1 MKITVLLS
9 MLFIGFTMIAH
20 ADIYQ
25 WVDSKGV
32 VNFTDDIDS
41 IPKKYQKKVKII
53 STGEA
58 SDGGAVTGASPP
70 AAQEEPKAQPVEQV
84 QRQRTFGGH
93 DEQWWRSQYT
103 GLRGEIAR
111 LQANLPAKRE
121 EAEQLRRQQVIFTF
135 ARNRVAF
142 QEKLEEIKRDEERI
156 STLTEQLSDL
166 DTQAAAAG
174 VPFEWRK

>member
-9 MLFIGFTMIAH
+9 MLFIGFITMAQ

-32 VNFTDDIDS
+32 VNFTDDIDT

-58 SDGGAVTGASPP
+58 SDSGAVAGSSSP
-70 AAQEEPKAQPVEQV
+70 AAQEEPKAQPAEQP
-84 QRQRTFGGH
+84 QRQMTYGGH
-93 DEQWWRSQYT
+93 DERWWRSQYS
-103 GLRGEIAR
+103 GLRGEIAQ

-121 EAEQLRRQQVIFTF
+121 EAEQLRRQLVIYTY
-135 ARNRVAF
+135 ARNRVAY
-142 QEKLEEIKRDEERI
+142 QDKLAEIKRDEERI
-156 STLTEQLSDL
+156 ATLTGQLSDL